1 MRMKTRLAGVTW
13 IRYSRYPLYLFL
25 KFSVFVLLFS
35 TGAGISALLCS
46 CSLPT
51 QVSNTKIDESL
62 SSQISGRQEKMEHGV
77 ICFEHGDFE
86 KAILNWETA
95 ARLYEDEGDTEG
107 AVDAHIRL
115 SQAYH
120 LIGQLDESLEELEK
134 AFSAAKESGHEDQ
147 VAAVLGY
154 LGNIYLSLGQAGMAG
169 QYLNEGLVKARDLE
183 NSTLEASILNNLGN
197 LFVSQRQYADALDA
211 QMESVKLAKERGN
224 YSLAATGLTNGAM
237 TAIRVGDY
245 VKAPLLLGSALD
257 SIRKIEDS
265 YYKAYGLINIGLAY
279 RDLVRH
285 FPGNEEV
292 YFNLAF
298 EILNEA
304 LIISEKIGDLR
315 TQSYALG
322 YLAKVYEDEGQF
334 QDALQLTRRAVFA
347 AQKVNASES
356 LYRWHWQTGQIL
368 KSLAKIDE
376 AIEAYRQA
384 LYTLQTIREE
394 MATCYANPEST
405 FRSTATAMCSELVDL
420 LLQKAS
426 VLTESDECEP
436 LLLEARETLELLKVF
451 ELRDYFKD
459 DCVDA
464 ARFVETRLETISVKT
479 LVIYPIVLPDRM
491 EVLVS
496 LPEGLRRHSVR
507 VGADAVTQEVRALR
521 KKVEKRTTREFLP
534 HAQRL
539 YDWLIRPIESE
550 LAPLS
555 IDTMIFVPDGSL
567 RTIPMAVLHD
577 GEHFLVEKY
586 AIGITPGLNLVDPH
600 PIQMEETQILT
611 LGLTESV
618 QGFPSLPYVSQEL
631 NSIHSLYESH
641 GFLDNDF
648 ILANMEHELKHNPYN
663 IVHIASH
670 GQFGTDV
677 KDTFVLAFDGRLTM
691 ERLGEYVGLFQFRD
705 DPLEL
710 LTLSAC
716 ETAAGDERAALGL
729 AGVAIRTGAR
739 SALATLWHVN
749 DPASSR
755 LVTEFYRQLR
765 EPSISRVIALQAAQ
779 LELINDPRYD
789 HPGYWSPFLLINNWL

>member
-1 MRMKTRLAGVTW
+1 MKIITRLPGATW
-13 IRYSRYPLYLFL
+13 IMYSQYPRCFL
-25 KFSVFVLLFS
+25 VKFCVFVLLFS
-35 TGAGISALLCS
+35 IGVSISTLLCC
-46 CSLPT
+46 CSLLP
-51 QVSNTKIDESL
+51 QASDTKIDGSP
-62 SSQISGRQEKMEHGV
+62 SSQISSRQEKMEHGV
-77 ICFEHGDFE
+77 ISFERGDFE
-86 KAILNWETA
+86 NAILNWQA
-95 ARLYEDEGDTEG
+95 ATRLYEDKSDTKG
-107 AVDAHIRL
+107 AVEAYIRL

-120 LIGQLDESLEELEK
+120 VIGQLDESLEELEK
-134 AFSAAKESGHEDQ
+134 AFSVAKESGHEDQ

-154 LGNIYLSLGQAGMAG
+154 LGNIYLSLGQADMAD
-169 QYLNEGLVKARDLE
+169 QYLNEGLVKARDLG

-211 QMESVKLAKERGN
+211 QMKSVRLAEETGN
-224 YSLAATGLTNGAM
+224 HSLAATGLTNGAM
-237 TAIRVGDY
+237 TAIRMGDY
-245 VKAPLLLGSALD
+245 EQALLLLKRALD
-257 SIRKIEDS
+257 KSRKVEDS
-265 YYKAYGLINIGLAY
+265 HYKAYDLINIGLAY
-279 RDLVRH
+279 RDLIRQS
-285 FPGNEEV
+285 PKNGEGYSNM
-292 YFNLAF
+292 AF

-304 LIISEKIGDLR
+304 LTVSEKIGDLR

-405 FRSTATAMCSELVDL
+405 FRSTAAAMCSELVDL

-426 VLTESDECEP
+426 VLTESDEYEP

-464 ARFVETRLETISVKT
+464 ARSVETRLETISMKT
-479 LVIYPIVLPDRM
+479 LVVYPIVLPDRM
-491 EVLVS
+491 EVLIS
-496 LPEGLRRHSVR
+496 LPEGLRRYSVR
-507 VGADAVTQEVRALR
+507 VGEDAITQEVKALR
-521 KKVEKRTTREFLP
+521 KQVEKRTTREFLP

-550 LAPLS
+550 LPPLS
-555 IDTMIFVPDGSL
+555 VDTMIFVPDGSL

-577 GEHFLVEKY
+577 GERFLVEKY
-586 AIGITPGLNLVDPH
+586 AIGITPGLNLVDPQ

-611 LGLTESV
+611 LGLTQSV
-618 QGFPSLPYVSQEL
+618 QGFQSLPYVSLEL

-641 GFLDNDF
+641 GLLNNDF
-648 ILANMEHELKHNPYN
+648 ILVNMEHELKYNPYN

-765 EPSISRVIALQAAQ
+765 EPSISRAIALQAAQ